1 MVPPGGSV
9 VCAFNASLTDPTP
22 GSISAVAVS
31 SFGSSFSTVAVP
43 YALDTATAGAKG
55 ACAVL
60 SDALTSRPT
69 LPSGG
74 VAISNNKPYSA
85 QSAPVCTDSSYNFTV
100 GFGPFG
106 DTACNTYTVRS
117 PCLVLC
123 NHLRQV
129 LGC

>member
-1 MVPPGGSV
+1 M

-31 SFGSSFSTVAVP
+31 SFGSSFSTAAVP

-60 SDALTSRPT
+60 SDVLTSRPT
-69 LPSGG
+69 LPSGS

-85 QSAPVCTDSSYNFTV
+85 ESTPVCTDTSYNFTV

-106 DTACNTYTVRS
+106 DTACSTYTVGGAGQM
-117 PCLVLC
+117 LC
-123 NHLRQV
+123 SCSAAI
-129 LGC
+129 GFG